1 VIYTVEEALKA
12 GHSDETWD
20 VWTGEMKTCEKI
32 LSVPGF
38 NTAQRFKGVALDPAP
53 SLALY
58 SIDSADV
65 MTSKRYFD
73 NGGGKLGS
81 PRWHEQLSFWHRNL
95 FEGLDEAPEVP
106 ADARLIVIDSD
117 KPDVTLDG
125 LNITWMKNV
134 GLDRTT
140 PYRGLVIV
148 DQAVAQ
154 RHIDKPDPKVRVFAA
169 RMPRLLPQ
177 RS

>member
-1 VIYTVEEALKA
+1 
-12 GHSDETWD
+12 
-20 VWTGEMKTCEKI
+20 MKTCAKI

-38 NTAQRFKGVALDPAP
+38 NTAQRFKGLGLDPAP

-81 PRWHEQLSFWHRNL
+81 PRWHDHLSFWHRNL
-95 FEGLDEAPEVP
+95 FEGLTEAPEVP
-106 ADARLIVIDSD
+106 NDARLLVIDSEQ
-117 KPDVTLDG
+117 PDVKLEGLDV
-125 LNITWMKNV
+125 TWLKNC

-140 PYRGLVIV
+140 PYRGIVIV
-148 DQAVAQ
+148 DEASAE
-154 RHIDKPDPKVRVFAA
+154 RYLRDPHPKVRVFIA
-169 RMPRLLPQ
+169 RMPRMLAQ
-177 RS
+177 HA

>member
-1 VIYTVEEALKA
+1 MIYTVEEALKP
-12 GHSDETWD
+12 GHTDAVWD
-20 VWTGEMKTCEKI
+20 IWTSEMKPASKV
-32 LSVPGF
+32 LAVPGF
-38 NTAQRFKGVALDPAP
+38 NTAQRFKGLGLDPAP

-81 PRWHEQLSFWHRNL
+81 PKWGEHLSFWHRNL
-95 FEGLDEAPEVP
+95 FEGLDEAPEV
-106 ADARLIVIDSD
+106 ADDARLLVIDTAS
-117 KPDVTLDG
+117 PDVHLEG
-125 LNITWMKNV
+125 LTITWLKGV

-148 DQAVAQ
+148 DQATADNYLRAPHPQ
-154 RHIDKPDPKVRVFAA
+154 VRVFVA
-169 RMPRLLPQ
+169 RMRRLLA
-177 RS
+177 SHS

>member
-1 VIYTVEEALKA
+1 MIYTVEEALKP
-12 GHSDETWD
+12 GHTDEVWD
-20 VWTGEMKTCEKI
+20 VWTAEMKPVSKI

-38 NTAQRFKGVALDPAP
+38 NTAQRFKGLGLDPAP

-81 PRWHEQLSFWHRNL
+81 PRWHEHLSFWHRNL
-95 FEGLDEAPEVP
+95 FEGLDAAPEVP
-106 ADARLIVIDSD
+106 DEARLLVIDSE
-117 KPDVTLDG
+117 KPDVTLEA
-125 LNITWMKNV
+125 LSITWLKNV

-148 DQAVAQ
+148 DQPTAERYLRNPHPQ
-154 RHIDKPDPKVRVFAA
+154 VRVFVA
-169 RMPRLLPQ
+169 RMPRMLAQ
-177 RS
+177 HA